1 MSLSLAPIR
10 RAPVSPAAWGVL
22 PGAEAVRHR
31 QNPAEPTALRHPAAW
46 GRPRGGSGGWGG
58 GGTLPGPILGTQ
70 PAICRNP
77 VSLLTREP
85 PNTPQFLQIEAQRLL
100 GPLRGTFLSVIVR
113 DWLDGEPNASDIL
126 RLCTASTGGCTAYW
140 DQKLG
145 GWRCAHIINPAP
157 PPRGTLWQPCR
168 ILYKFRTI
176 LHTLRGTSM
185 ALAAPCRGCGAAP
198 PPGAHLTGPAGRQI
212 FCPRAPQGL

>member
-1 MSLSLAPIR
+1 MGRSIDAADTYATVYHTGLSLTRKKVGRGKRAVSYSGLR
-10 RAPVSPAAWGVL
+10 LAEGFEACRAPNRSGLRSACPCRWPPSAARRSSSL
-22 PGAEAVRHR
+22 PGTEAVRHR

-100 GPLRGTFLSVIVR
+100 GPLRGTFLSVI
-113 DWLDGEPNASDIL
+113 WTPAE
-126 RLCTASTGGCTAYW
+126 RLA
-140 DQKLG
+140 
-145 GWRCAHIINPAP
+145 R
-157 PPRGTLWQPCR
+157 R
-168 ILYKFRTI
+168 
-176 LHTLRGTSM
+176 
-185 ALAAPCRGCGAAP
+185 
-198 PPGAHLTGPAGRQI
+198 
-212 FCPRAPQGL
+212 RAEC